1 MDIRSLFLLSYFM
14 AVALLMAWLTRLILG
29 FYHWSRKAGLFRL
42 LAGQR
47 MSMKPLSQ
55 HLPWNNIL
63 LALSGAIFGWVVIS
77 WVGAWFVREWLLLI
91 LPALAILSNELL
103 LSKRDVSL
111 LAVFALIAGLRD
123 QREAGLDFFE
133 RLARVVDGLP
143 AGGVQM
149 AARDALQRR
158 RSGMSVDQSCQAL
171 NGLHLILDELVFTLR
186 LTCWQASPALDLA
199 LEHLVQRAGRQ
210 WDRLSRW
217 MVSREQI
224 QPFLQFSQMAIL
236 VMLLYLVV
244 EGIPAL
250 TIAWP
255 SYDVIAWIGLGCI
268 LVAGVLYMAH
278 NRVWLRRV
286 VVSALLVASLVPL
299 WQYAS
304 LPRLFNLQ
312 LHSATNITERIPA
325 KQGGWEAIQA
335 PTANPTILDTVS
347 ENKVQTN
354 TPLPLPSATPAYQRI
369 VDFRSQPSDISSQDQ
384 EEDKSW
390 AIPCCQPR

>member
-1 MDIRSLFLLSYFM
+1 MDIRSLYLLSYFM

-47 MSMKPLSQ
+47 MSMKLLSQ

-143 AGGVQM
+143 PGDVQM
-149 AARDALQRR
+149 AAREALQRR

-186 LTCWQASPALDLA
+186 LTGWQANSALDLA

-217 MVSREQI
+217 MVFREQI
-224 QPFLQFSQMAIL
+224 QPFLQFSQMVIL
-236 VMLLYLVV
+236 AALLYLVV
-244 EGIPAL
+244 ESIPAFTL
-250 TIAWP
+250 AWP

-268 LVAGVLYMAH
+268 LIAGVLYAAH
-278 NRVWLRRV
+278 KRAWLRRLV
-286 VVSALLVASLVPL
+286 GSALLIASLLPL

-304 LPRLFNLQ
+304 LPRLFELK
-312 LHSATNITERIPA
+312 LHLATHISQRVSDKRA
-325 KQGGWEAIQA
+325 GWEAVQA
-335 PTANPTILDTVS
+335 PTTNPKFLDTIP
-347 ENKVQTN
+347 ENQGNK
-354 TPLPLPSATPAYQRI
+354 PLPLSTATPANQRT
-369 VDFRSQPSDISSQDQ
+369 VDFRSQPASISSQNHQ
-384 EEDKSW
+384 EDHSW
-390 AIPCCQPR
+390 AIPCCHPR

>member
-1 MDIRSLFLLSYFM
+1 MDIRSLYLLNYFL
-14 AVALLMAWLTRLILG
+14 AVAFLMAWLARLGLA
-29 FYHWSRKAGLFRL
+29 FYHWSWKAGLFRL
-42 LAGQR
+42 LTGQR
-47 MSMKPLSQ
+47 ISLKPLSQ

-143 AGGVQM
+143 PGEVQM
-149 AARDALQRR
+149 AAREALQLR

-186 LTCWQASPALDLA
+186 LTCWQASSALDLA
-199 LEHLVQRAGRQ
+199 LERLAQRAGRH
-210 WDRLSRW
+210 WDRISRW
-217 MVSREQI
+217 MVFREQI

-236 VMLLYLVV
+236 AAILYLVV
-244 EGIPAL
+244 EGIPGFTL
-250 TIAWP
+250 AWP
-255 SYDVIAWIGLGCI
+255 SYEVLSWIGLGCI
-268 LVAGVLYMAH
+268 LATAMLYEAH
-278 NRVWLRRV
+278 QRAWLRRL
-286 VVSALLVASLVPL
+286 VVSALLIASFVPL

-304 LPRLFNLQ
+304 LPRLFELQ
-312 LHSATNITERIPA
+312 LHSTTHITERVSD
-325 KQGGWEAIQA
+325 KQTGWEAVQA
-335 PTANPTILDTVS
+335 PIANPKFLNIVP
-347 ENKVQTN
+347 ENQEQEKTPW
-354 TPLPLPSATPAYQRI
+354 PLPTVTPAYQHMA
-369 VDFRSQPSDISSQDQ
+369 DFGALPASISSQDNT
-384 EEDKSW
+384 ENHSW
-390 AIPCCQPR
+390 PIPCCQPR